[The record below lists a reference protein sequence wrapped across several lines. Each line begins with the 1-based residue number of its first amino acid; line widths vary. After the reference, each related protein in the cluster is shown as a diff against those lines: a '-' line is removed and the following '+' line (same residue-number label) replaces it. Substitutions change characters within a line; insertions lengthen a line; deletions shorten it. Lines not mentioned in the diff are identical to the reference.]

1 MTTKKK
7 LTAEEARKI
16 SMEHDPTIAMN
27 AILSGIEETAR
38 TGSTVYVTR
47 EYGFGDGSCYT
58 TEERYPTLC
67 KAILKEL
74 RDLGYVATVKSKTS
88 QFVDIYLEVKW

>member
-16 SMEHDPTIAMN
+16 SMEHDPTNAVY
-27 AILSGIEETAR
+27 AILSGIEEAAR
-38 TGSTVYVTR
+38 TGATVYVTR

-58 TEERYPTLC
+58 TEDRYPTLC
-67 KAILKEL
+67 KAILKQL
-74 RDLGYVATVKSKTS
+74 RDLGYVAIVKSKTN
-88 QFVDIYLEVKW
+88 QFVDIYLEIEW